1 MKSSTKTSM
10 KANGPLSRLWVAGRH
25 VVGAR
30 AGCWTL
36 YWPRGRFREDLGACA
51 GMERS
56 LGVGDAD
63 WVAGGSG
70 VDGTPGRSLC
80 GGVGTRTHVSSVA
93 RSGKDARSGWV
104 TSGEG
109 TAGDSAGR
117 SPWGHL
123 T

>member
-1 MKSSTKTSM
+1 
-10 KANGPLSRLWVAGRH
+10 
-25 VVGAR
+25 
-30 AGCWTL
+30 
-36 YWPRGRFREDLGACA
+36 LGACA

-80 GGVGTRTHVSSVA
+80 GGLGTRTHVSSVA
-93 RSGKDARSGWV
+93 RSGWV
-104 TSGEG
+104 TSGDG